1 MKRSLPIENFL
12 KRAADDSRLLPSHL
26 SLFMAV
32 FYFSPAEDLKAEFR
46 VCRSKL
52 MRYSRI
58 RSISTYHKCM
68 GDLVDYGYITYKP
81 SYDPFR
87 ASLVSLIH
95 VDHE

>member
-1 MKRSLPIENFL
+1 MKRSFLIENFL
-12 KRAADDSRLLPSHL
+12 KRAAYDSRLLPSHL

-32 FYFSPAEDLKAEFR
+32 FYFSPADDPKAEFR
-46 VCRSKL
+46 VCRRKL

-68 GDLVDYGYITYKP
+68 SDLVVYGYVTYQP

-95 VDHE
+95 WDHE